1 LWQTEQIFYNF
12 SKYIQPL
19 TWSNFT
25 YLLLLLFS
33 ISYPLYKSFEERI
46 QTYKSWKIFLISITS
61 VALPF
66 IIWDVIFEHQG
77 IWSFNLQF
85 VTGIYILNLPLE
97 EWMFFFIVPY
107 ACIFIYEVL
116 NYFFKAD
123 INVKLLQSILFVA
136 SILLFVL
143 SYIYRQQ
150 IYTFVI
156 SFAMAI
162 LLLIQVLFNS
172 PHANWKAIRTFLA
185 SLIPFLLINGVLTYL
200 PVVSYNDAENSGLR
214 IFTIPV
220 EDAGYLYILLMLN
233 FMIIEFL
240 RKKSSKHIG

>member
-1 LWQTEQIFYNF
+1 MTL
-12 SKYIQPL
+12 
-19 TWSNFT
+19 SNFT

-46 QTYKSWKIFLISITS
+46 QMYKSFKVYLISITS
-61 VALPF
+61 VAIPF
-66 IIWDVIFEHQG
+66 IIWDVIFEHLG
-77 IWSFNLQF
+77 TWSFNPQF

-97 EWMFFFIVPY
+97 EWLFFFIVPY

-123 INVKLLQSILFVA
+123 INVKLLQSILFIL
-136 SILLFVL
+136 SIVLFVV

-156 SFAMAI
+156 SFVMAV
-162 LLLIQVLFNS
+162 LLLVQVLFNS
-172 PHANWKAIRTFLA
+172 PHSNWKAIRAFLV
-185 SLIPFLLINGVLTYL
+185 SLIPFILMNGLLTFL
-200 PVVSYNDAENSGLR
+200 PVVSYNDAENSGFR

-240 RKKSSKHIG
+240 RKKSNKHIG